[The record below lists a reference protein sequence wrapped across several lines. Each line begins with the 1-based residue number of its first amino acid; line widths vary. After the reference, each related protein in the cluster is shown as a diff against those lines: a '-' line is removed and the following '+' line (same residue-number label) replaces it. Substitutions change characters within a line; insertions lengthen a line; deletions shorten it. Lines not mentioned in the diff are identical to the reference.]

1 MVAGEMQG
9 QDRVTAFTIPGLEA
23 PGEGQ
28 PSQRGRWMKP
38 HCLGG
43 GVVGRHMIGLRDRKC

>member
-1 MVAGEMQG
+1 MAGEMQG